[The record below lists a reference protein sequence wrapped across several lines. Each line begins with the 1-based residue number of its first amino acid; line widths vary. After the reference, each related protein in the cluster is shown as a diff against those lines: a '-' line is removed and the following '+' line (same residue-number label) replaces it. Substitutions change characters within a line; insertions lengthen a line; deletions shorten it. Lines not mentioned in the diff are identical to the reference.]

1 VRSSRLDE
9 VTTSERPPA
18 GGHPA
23 WLVELFQANVSAAFN
38 VAYRLVWNR
47 ADAQDVVQSS
57 FIKATR
63 SISQLRDASKARGWL
78 LSITYREA
86 LMVLRLRRD
95 LPTDPFALPERVG
108 QQPTPEDQFLQ
119 HELAEEIR
127 TAIDH
132 LPEVLRTAFVL
143 RDVEEL
149 PMSEVAEVLDI
160 GASAAKMRVA
170 RAREL
175 LRISLTGR
183 I

>member
-1 VRSSRLDE
+1 M
-9 VTTSERPPA
+9 TTSEPPPA
-18 GGHPA
+18 GAHPA
-23 WLVELFQANVSAAFN
+23 WLVELFQANVGAAFN

-57 FIKATR
+57 FLKATR
-63 SISQLRDASKARGWL
+63 SVSQLRDASTARGWL

-95 LPTDPFALPERVG
+95 LPTDPFAIPEGAG
-108 QQPTPEDQFLQ
+108 QQPTPEDQLLQ
-119 HELAEEIR
+119 HELADEIR

-132 LPEVLRTAFVL
+132 LPELLRTAFVL

-175 LRISLTGR
+175 LRLSLTGR

>member
-1 VRSSRLDE
+1 MGQSRLGA
-9 VTTSERPPA
+9 VTTSEPPPA
-18 GGHPA
+18 GGHPS
-23 WLVELFQANVSAAFN
+23 WLVELFQANVDAAFN

-47 ADAQDVVQSS
+47 ADAQDVVQTS

-63 SISQLRDASKARGWL
+63 NVSQLRDASKARSWL

-86 LMVLRLRRD
+86 LMVLRSRRD
-95 LPTDPFALPERVG
+95 TPIDPFAIPERVG
-108 QQPTPEDQFLQ
+108 HQPGPEDLLIQQ
-119 HELAEEIR
+119 ELADEIR

-132 LPEVLRTAFVL
+132 LPELLRTAFVL

-149 PMSEVAEVLDI
+149 PMTEVAEVLDI
-160 GASAAKMRVA
+160 GPSAAKMRVA

>member
-1 VRSSRLDE
+1 M
-9 VTTSERPPA
+9 TTSEPPPA
-18 GGHPA
+18 GGHPS
-23 WLVELFQANVSAAFN
+23 WLVELFQANVGAAFN

-47 ADAQDVVQSS
+47 ADAQDVVQTS

-63 SISQLRDASKARGWL
+63 NVSQLRDASKARGWL

-86 LMVLRLRRD
+86 LMVLRSRRD
-95 LPTDPFALPERVG
+95 LSIDPFAIPERVDH
-108 QQPTPEDQFLQ
+108 QPGPEDHLLQ
-119 HELAEEIR
+119 HELACEIR

-132 LPEVLRTAFVL
+132 LPELLRTAFVL

-149 PMSEVAEVLDI
+149 PMTEVAEVLDI
-160 GASAAKMRVA
+160 GPSAAKMRVA

>member
-1 VRSSRLDE
+1 VHSGKLHD

-18 GGHPA
+18 GAHPA
-23 WLVELFQANVSAAFN
+23 WLVELFRANIGAAFN

-47 ADAQDVVQSS
+47 ADAQDVVQAS

-63 SISQLRDASKARGWL
+63 SISQLRDLGKARGWL

-86 LMVLRLRRD
+86 LMVLRSRRD

-108 QQPTPEDQFLQ
+108 RQPTPEDEFLQ
-119 HELAEEIR
+119 HELADEIR
-127 TAIDH
+127 SAIDH
-132 LPEVLRTAFVL
+132 LPDLLRTAFVL

-149 PMSEVAEVLDI
+149 PMNEVAEVLDI

-170 RAREL
+170 RAREQ

>member
-1 VRSSRLDE
+1 MS
-9 VTTSERPPA
+9 TPERPPA

-23 WLVELFQANVSAAFN
+23 WLVELFQANVGAAFN

-86 LMVLRLRRD
+86 LMVLRSRRD

-108 QQPTPEDQFLQ
+108 RQPTPEDQLLQ
-119 HELAEEIR
+119 RELADEIR
-127 TAIDH
+127 AAIDQ
-132 LPEVLRTAFVL
+132 LPELLRTAFVL

-149 PMSEVAEVLDI
+149 PMSELADVLDI

-175 LRISLTGR
+175 LRISLSGR